1 MSEISVRTD
10 VGAGQ
15 GAIEARVNGNGLRQ
29 RGEKNGDRSFDPSR
43 YLRKLG
49 GKEYLEVK
57 WRLLWLRTEH
67 PDAVMQTEMVR
78 LEDDFALFKAH
89 VAIPGGGEATG
100 WGSETRQD
108 FFDFIEKAET
118 KALGR
123 ALAALGYGTQFCEDF
138 DFAAGS
144 AGNGHVVDSPV
155 AAARPINGSANV
167 VGDGSTNGS
176 GPLPR
181 PTPIAQAAG
190 SLATPAQLKLIYLT
204 ATRDL
209 QISEESLEER
219 CQSQYGRLPLHLTKR
234 EASEFIDTLKAE
246 GMARAR

>member
-1 MSEISVRTD
+1 MSEESATTEMAATPEGTEGKRERIPAGGRTEKRMD
-10 VGAGQ
+10 
-15 GAIEARVNGNGLRQ
+15 
-29 RGEKNGDRSFDPSR
+29 RGFDPSKF
-43 YLRKLG
+43 LRKLG

-67 PDAVMQTEMVR
+67 PDAVMHTELAR
-78 LEDDFALFKAH
+78 LEDGFALFKAH

-108 FFDFIEKAET
+108 FFDYIEKAET

-123 ALAALGYGTQFCEDF
+123 ALAALGFGTQFCEDF

-144 AGNGHVVDSPV
+144 AGNAHVVDSPV
-155 AAARPINGSANV
+155 EVPQAAAVGSQP
-167 VGDGSTNGS
+167 S
-176 GPLPR
+176 R
-181 PTPIAQAAG
+181 PTPLPQTSS

-209 QISEESLEER
+209 HITEEELEER
-219 CQSQYGRLPLHLTKR
+219 CQAQYGRLPLHLTKR
-234 EASEFIDTLKAE
+234 EASEFIDALKSNRSVAS
-246 GMARAR
+246 

>member
-1 MSEISVRTD
+1 MSETSARTEVTVAPEGAETK
-10 VGAGQ
+10 VGPS
-15 GAIEARVNGNGLRQ
+15 GARG
-29 RGEKNGDRSFDPSR
+29 RGERAGERPFDPSR

-49 GKEYLEVK
+49 GKDYLEVK

-67 PDAVMQTEMVR
+67 PDAVMRTELAR
-78 LEDDFALFKAH
+78 LEDGFALFKAH

-108 FFDFIEKAET
+108 FFDYIEKAET

-123 ALAALGYGTQFCEDF
+123 ALAALGFGTQFCEDF

-155 AAARPINGSANV
+155 DAPAP
-167 VGDGSTNGS
+167 TNGA
-176 GPLPR
+176 GPLAR
-181 PTPIAQAAG
+181 PTPISQGTG

-219 CQSQYGRLPLHLTKR
+219 CQAQYGRLPLHLTKR
-234 EASEFIDTLKAE
+234 EASEFIDALKAE
-246 GMARAR
+246 GMSGAR

>member
-1 MSEISVRTD
+1 MSAELERTERAAPVAD
-10 VGAGQ
+10 AKPEAAGAKGK
-15 GAIEARVNGNGLRQ
+15 AERREE
-29 RGEKNGDRSFDPSR
+29 RRFDPSR

-49 GKEYLEVK
+49 GKDYLEVK

-78 LEDDFALFKAH
+78 LEESFALFKAR
-89 VAIPGGGEATG
+89 VAIPGGGESTG

-144 AGNGHVVDSPV
+144 AGNAHVVDSPISSP
-155 AAARPINGSANV
+155 AGEATAPQ
-167 VGDGSTNGS
+167 
-176 GPLPR
+176 PQR
-181 PTPIAQAAG
+181 PTPIPQTNS
-190 SLATPAQLKLIYLT
+190 SLATPAQLKLIYMT
-204 ATRDL
+204 ASRELHLAD
-209 QISEESLEER
+209 EELEQR
-219 CQSQYGRLPLHLTKR
+219 CQAQYGRLPIHLTKR
-234 EASEFIDTLKAE
+234 EASEFIDALKSQSA
-246 GMARAR
+246 

>member
-1 MSEISVRTD
+1 MSGKSAKAEMANVPE
-10 VGAGQ
+10 GAEMG
-15 GAIEARVNGNGLRQ
+15 GNGSGHTAR
-29 RGEKNGDRSFDPSR
+29 GDRAGDRAFDPSR

-67 PDAVMQTEMVR
+67 PDAAVRTELAR
-78 LEDDFALFKAH
+78 LEDGFALFKAH
-89 VAIPGGGEATG
+89 VSIPGGGEATG

-108 FFDFIEKAET
+108 FFDYIEKAET

-123 ALAALGYGTQFCEDF
+123 ALAALGFGTQFCEDF

-144 AGNGHVVDSPV
+144 AGNAHVVDSPV
-155 AAARPINGSANV
+155 EVPSTGGGGAQPQRPPAVPQSGS
-167 VGDGSTNGS
+167 
-176 GPLPR
+176 
-181 PTPIAQAAG
+181 

-209 QISEESLEER
+209 QITEEELEER
-219 CQSQYGRLPLHLTKR
+219 CQERYGRLPLHLTKR
-234 EASEFIDTLKAE
+234 EASEFIDELKSAAL
-246 GMARAR
+246 ARAT